1 MDIYVR
7 DGSIIV
13 SGVSCFD
20 LARSCDCGQAFRWKN
35 TGNGWFGVAGGR
47 GATVRQTGETLIITP
62 GKDKDVGFWLNY
74 FDLYRNYQAIEDE
87 VRCDATL
94 GKCLDY
100 ASGIHIFNQ
109 DPFETLISFII
120 SANNNIK
127 RITGIVDRLCIL
139 AGEKHEGTTEYY
151 SFPAPEAI
159 AELTVEQLTA
169 IGSGYRAPYIKD
181 SAKMIADGYGQK
193 RTAEIPGSGAKGCG
207 LRTAVLTGPCGRISV
222 GRMDEARHAA
232 HVLPRRRTGEKG
244 HGGPDSRPRP
254 KQRHIATIHIPIRK
268 REYVA
273 IWNRRDGTDP
283 LPFFECHPG

>member
-181 SAKMIADGYGQK
+181 SAKMIADGYELEMLRNVPTAAARKELLRFPGVGPKVADCVLLFSLGHAKAQNRGK
-193 RTAEIPGSGAKGCG
+193 RPW
-207 LRTAVLTGPCGRISV
+207 RTR
-222 GRMDEARHAA
+222 
-232 HVLPRRRTGEKG
+232 
-244 HGGPDSRPRP
+244 
-254 KQRHIATIHIPIRK
+254 
-268 REYVA
+268 
-273 IWNRRDGTDP
+273 
-283 LPFFECHPG
+283 

>member
-100 ASGIHIFNQ
+100 ASGIHIFN
-109 DPFETLISFII
+109 
-120 SANNNIK
+120 
-127 RITGIVDRLCIL
+127 IVDRLCIL
-139 AGEKHEGTTEYY
+139 AGEKHEETTEYY

-181 SAKMIADGYGQK
+181 SARMIADGYELETLRNMPTAAARKELLRFPGVGPKVADCVLLFSLGHADAFPLDVWMK
-193 RTAEIPGSGAKGCG
+193 RAMRLMYFQGAEPGKKAMEDQIAALGPNSGI
-207 LRTAVLTGPCGRISV
+207 LQQYIFQY
-222 GRMDEARHAA
+222 AR
-232 HVLPRRRTGEKG
+232 E
-244 HGGPDSRPRP
+244 
-254 KQRHIATIHIPIRK
+254 
-268 REYVA
+268 
-273 IWNRRDGTDP
+273 NM
-283 LPFFECHPG
+283 

>member
-181 SAKMIADGYGQK
+181 SAK
-193 RTAEIPGSGAKGCG
+193 
-207 LRTAVLTGPCGRISV
+207 
-222 GRMDEARHAA
+222 
-232 HVLPRRRTGEKG
+232 
-244 HGGPDSRPRP
+244 
-254 KQRHIATIHIPIRK
+254 
-268 REYVA
+268 
-273 IWNRRDGTDP
+273 
-283 LPFFECHPG
+283 

>member
-1 MDIYVR
+1 M
-7 DGSIIV
+7 
-13 SGVSCFD
+13 
-20 LARSCDCGQAFRWKN
+20 
-35 TGNGWFGVAGGR
+35 AGGR

-181 SAKMIADGYGQK
+181 SAKMIADGYELETLRNMPTAAARKELLRFPGVGPKVADCVLLFSLGHADAFPLDVWMK
-193 RTAEIPGSGAKGCG
+193 RAMRLMYFQGAEPGKKAMEDQIAALGPNSGI
-207 LRTAVLTGPCGRISV
+207 LQQYIFQY
-222 GRMDEARHAA
+222 AR
-232 HVLPRRRTGEKG
+232 E
-244 HGGPDSRPRP
+244 
-254 KQRHIATIHIPIRK
+254 
-268 REYVA
+268 
-273 IWNRRDGTDP
+273 NM
-283 LPFFECHPG
+283 

>member
-35 TGNGWFGVAGGR
+35 TGNGRFGVAGGR

-100 ASGIHIFNQ
+100 ASGIHIF
-109 DPFETLISFII
+109 LS
-120 SANNNIK
+120 
-127 RITGIVDRLCIL
+127 L
-139 AGEKHEGTTEYY
+139 
-151 SFPAPEAI
+151 
-159 AELTVEQLTA
+159 
-169 IGSGYRAPYIKD
+169 
-181 SAKMIADGYGQK
+181 
-193 RTAEIPGSGAKGCG
+193 
-207 LRTAVLTGPCGRISV
+207 
-222 GRMDEARHAA
+222 
-232 HVLPRRRTGEKG
+232 
-244 HGGPDSRPRP
+244 
-254 KQRHIATIHIPIRK
+254 IHI
-268 REYVA
+268 
-273 IWNRRDGTDP
+273 
-283 LPFFECHPG
+283 

>member
-35 TGNGWFGVAGGR
+35 TGDGWFGVAGGR

-62 GKDKDVGFWLNY
+62 GKDKDAGFWLNY

-169 IGSGYRAPYIKD
+169 IGSGYRAPYIKG
-181 SAKMIADGYGQK
+181 SAKMIADGYELETLRNMPTAAARKELLRFPGVGPKVADCVLLFSLGHADAFPLDVWMK
-193 RTAEIPGSGAKGCG
+193 RAMRLMYFQGAEPGKKAMEDQVAALGPNSGI
-207 LRTAVLTGPCGRISV
+207 LQQYIFQY
-222 GRMDEARHAA
+222 AR
-232 HVLPRRRTGEKG
+232 E
-244 HGGPDSRPRP
+244 
-254 KQRHIATIHIPIRK
+254 
-268 REYVA
+268 
-273 IWNRRDGTDP
+273 NM
-283 LPFFECHPG
+283 